1 MDVIKESLASS
12 RHRDSTFMSLEKNGL
27 LARNDLLKAQLE
39 TSDIELSLLDA
50 ENNHNLAVVNMNLM
64 IGLPQSTQLIPDFN
78 SVPQPA
84 SIQNIEDYEA
94 AALKNR
100 KDIQALELRKKAAN
114 VNIKAAK
121 TEGYPNINL
130 TAGYIAAY
138 VPHVVTITN
147 AINAGIGIKYN
158 LASLW
163 RTNTTLLKANA
174 QQQRI
179 LADEAQLN
187 DAITL
192 QVNQDYQNYLL
203 TQKKIDVYEVAVNQA
218 TENFR
223 ITKNKYDNNL
233 VTTTDLLD
241 ADVALLRTKL
251 NLSSAKADAVSAYNK
266 LLQTAGQLPE

>member
-1 MDVIKESLASS
+1 
-12 RHRDSTFMSLEKNGL
+12 
-27 LARNDLLKAQLE
+27 
-39 TSDIELSLLDA
+39 
-50 ENNHNLAVVNMNLM
+50 MNLM
-64 IGLPQSTQLIPDFN
+64 LGLSQNTQLIPDFN
-78 SVPQPA
+78 SVPQPT

-121 TEGYPNINL
+121 TEGYPKINL

-138 VPHVVTITN
+138 VPHVITITN
-147 AINAGIGIKYN
+147 AINAGIGIQYN

-174 QQQRI
+174 QQQRL

-187 DAITL
+187 DAVRL

-203 TQKKIDVYEVAVNQA
+203 AQKKIDVYQVAVNQA

-251 NLSSAKADAVSAYNK
+251 TLSSAKADAVSAYNK
-266 LLQTAGQLPE
+266 LLQTTGQLPE